1 MAFSSTFKP
10 QTQLRSF
17 TLCKSPSILSSNFN
31 NFSNLSQKKHSPLF
45 YIQAHTTTTHSE
57 TKSSIADQHHSKPT
71 ISRRILDK
79 IQHGLSSFDSKDE
92 NFMRKTQEN
101 GDIRH
106 GVEAKDESFM
116 KKSEQYGKFQ
126 HGVSSSETKD
136 ENFERKPVEID
147 KMVLKEKDKFSRN
160 RLDSKKMKFN
170 DSGEKISKDTVSDV
184 KRFKRP
190 KKGKFESPVTILRI
204 SLEICSKLGDV
215 MGAIGIFD
223 LAKKEGI
230 SLGQYHY
237 AVILYLCSSAAVG
250 VVQPAKSG
258 RSDTT
263 SNVDSENLE
272 AQTPGLETYCQTLDG
287 LTELIKHHE
296 NSKVRNRIKVGDNIK
311 EYALKRGFEIYEE
324 MVSDEV
330 PMNEAILTSL
340 ARMAMSRNDGEMAFE
355 MVKQMKDLG
364 INPRLRSYGPA
375 LSVFCNNG
383 NLEKAFEIEE
393 HMLSHGVYPEEPE
406 LELLLRVSIE
416 ANRSDKVYYLLHK
429 LRTSVRKV
437 LPSTADVIEKW
448 FTSKGATRIG
458 KRKWDQ
464 HEISEA
470 IENGG
475 GGWHGQGWLGNGKW
489 NVLRSSVGKDG
500 SCSCCGEKLVTI
512 DLDPI
517 ETEKFAESVAEIAKQ
532 RDRHSSFK
540 KFQKWLDYYGP
551 FEAVVDGANVGLF
564 SQRRFK
570 PSKVNTIANG
580 IRQILPSK
588 KYPLIILH
596 NRRITGDKMEDGLN
610 KTLIEKWKTADSLYA
625 TPTGSNDDW
634 YWLYAAIKFKCLL
647 VTNDEMRDHLFQ
659 LLGNDFFP
667 KWKERHQV
675 RFHFSEMGPVYH
687 MPPPCSVVIQESRT
701 GHWHIPIASE
711 QDSEEERVWL
721 CVTRDKS
728 SKDNQKSING
738 TKGRKGI
745 SGSDFE
751 TEVQLNAPLAK
762 DQNHGSH
769 KRTSQE
775 IKQTLSS
782 SPVNQCATLT
792 RIAAA
797 EKLGDCVLDF
807 QI

>member
-1 MAFSSTFKP
+1 MDNGNGVGSNKVKNGKKGKLDSSLESKERMVSKKVTF
-10 QTQLRSF
+10 LGDRMD
-17 TLCKSPSILSSNFN
+17 NEN
-31 NFSNLSQKKHSPLF
+31 ARKK
-45 YIQAHTTTTHSE
+45 A
-57 TKSSIADQHHSKPT
+57 
-71 ISRRILDK
+71 
-79 IQHGLSSFDSKDE
+79 
-92 NFMRKTQEN
+92 
-101 GDIRH
+101 
-106 GVEAKDESFM
+106 
-116 KKSEQYGKFQ
+116 KKSEVDSSFGGKEQ
-126 HGVSSSETKD
+126 MVSENGVD
-136 ENFERKPVEID
+136 
-147 KMVLKEKDKFSRN
+147 
-160 RLDSKKMKFN
+160 
-170 DSGEKISKDTVSDV
+170 G

-190 KKGKFESPVTILRI
+190 KKGKLDSPVVVLRI
-204 SLEICSKLGDV
+204 GLEICSKLGDV

-230 SLGQYHY
+230 TLGQYHY

-258 RSDTT
+258 RSGT
-263 SNVDSENLE
+263 NLDE
-272 AQTPGLETYCQTLDG
+272 KSRLFEEHSGELDRVSQTLDDVIQ
-287 LTELIKHHE
+287 LINDHE
-296 NSKVRNRIKVGDNIK
+296 NSKGRTRIEVGDNVK

-324 MVSDEV
+324 MVSDDV

-340 ARMAMSRNDGEMAFE
+340 ARMAMSRNDGDMAFD
-355 MVKQMKDLG
+355 MVKKMKDLG

-383 NLEKAFEIEE
+383 NLDKAFEVEE

-416 ANRSDKVYYLLHK
+416 ASRSDKVYYLLHK
-429 LRTSVRKV
+429 LRTGVRKV

-448 FTSKGATRIG
+448 FNSKTASRVG

-464 HEISEA
+464 QLINKA
-470 IENGG
+470 VENGG
-475 GGWHGQGWLGNGKW
+475 GGWHGQGWLGSGKW
-489 NVLRSSVGKDG
+489 NVKRSFVGKDG
-500 SCSCCGEKLVTI
+500 LCKCCGEKLVTI
-512 DLDPI
+512 DLDPV
-517 ETEKFAESVAEIAKQ
+517 ETERFAESVAKIAKQ
-532 RDRHSSFK
+532 RDRNSNFE

-580 IRQILPSK
+580 IRQMLPSK
-588 KYPLIILH
+588 KWPLVILH
-596 NRRITGDKMEDGLN
+596 NRRITGDKMDEGLN
-610 KTLIEKWKTADSLYA
+610 KTLVEKWKTADALYA

-675 RFHFSEMGPVYH
+675 RFNFSDTGPVYH
-687 MPPPCSVVIQESRT
+687 MPPPCSVVIQESSK

-711 QDSEEERVWL
+711 QDSEEERVWM

-728 SKDNQKSING
+728 SKDSQESINVTEESG
-738 TKGRKGI
+738 QKEL
-745 SGSDFE
+745 SGSDFG
-751 TEVQLNAPLAK
+751 TKNRQKTRHKHTPQEV
-762 DQNHGSH
+762 HGSLR
-769 KRTSQE
+769 KTLLSSLP
-775 IKQTLSS
+775 IKQDTI
-782 SPVNQCATLT
+782 LT
-792 RIAAA
+792 RITAA
-797 EKLGDCVLDF
+797 EKLSQSIIDF